1 MATIELYAKQINQM
15 PRLIQEAKKSVTD
28 YKAELSSLQTKFLFI
43 NRSVCNLDSVISSI
57 QSSTQTQEQTIAS
70 LDAFYQNSENFI
82 ADVVRID
89 GNVADVIN
97 ERKDNFY
104 DEYSYLKP
112 ESLLEKVWNSC
123 KSGLKKVGQWC
134 REHWKEIVTAI
145 IVIAAIACLFI
156 PGINTW
162 VLGLVCKKLILAIA
176 VSVLKS
182 AVFGGLLGGT
192 ISAITGGSFWEGFR
206 DGAFSSAIAGII
218 GGGMGFLLSNG
229 GRVALTLGQTLKI
242 GAASGIGISFI
253 SDLGDKF
260 IKGEDISYGQI
271 LLNIGISGTLGV
283 VFAGIGYGLSK
294 AFNALKLKI
303 FNKPAA
309 GDINYMKSSDPF
321 YKYASRRSEV
331 DPSGCLDI
339 IAHGNPNG
347 IEMVVNGNRQVVD
360 YKTAARLIQSSPSYN
375 GQNIRLLSCSTG
387 YNQNGFAQ
395 NLANKLGVT
404 VSAPSDLLWCR
415 PDGTFFV
422 AAGKTNSLG
431 NLVPDLSKP
440 LGGFIDFMPGNI
452 IK

>member
-1 MATIELYAKQINQM
+1 MATIALYAKQINQM
-15 PRLIQEAKKSVTD
+15 PRLIKDVKQSVTN
-28 YKAELSSLQTKFLFI
+28 YKSGLTALQRKSLTI

-206 DGAFSSAIAGII
+206 DGAFSGAIAGII

-260 IKGEDISYGQI
+260 IKGEDISYGQWI
-271 LLNIGISGTLGV
+271 LNMTISGGFSMIFAGAGYGISKSLGALFKNV
-283 VFAGIGYGLSK
+283 SWFSK
-294 AFNALKLKI
+294 AKELFRIGKTSNPNYGIITSYTTGSNEGVSLNFANRGDRSIFRVEFDTFHYLHYHAPSLFGSKAHIPLSPTIDSVISRIASIYFLHELFQKLKVI
-303 FNKPAA
+303 N
-309 GDINYMKSSDPF
+309 GD
-321 YKYASRRSEV
+321 
-331 DPSGCLDI
+331 
-339 IAHGNPNG
+339 
-347 IEMVVNGNRQVVD
+347 
-360 YKTAARLIQSSPSYN
+360 
-375 GQNIRLLSCSTG
+375 
-387 YNQNGFAQ
+387 
-395 NLANKLGVT
+395 
-404 VSAPSDLLWCR
+404 
-415 PDGTFFV
+415 
-422 AAGKTNSLG
+422 
-431 NLVPDLSKP
+431 
-440 LGGFIDFMPGNI
+440 
-452 IK
+452 